1 MDIPQSKLDKLN
13 ELGQTRWTA
22 IRRLSDACEACTQDN
37 DLEEVIVYLAKIVI
51 EKDKPFTKL
60 HESLH
65 DEFCSCSKEEEKEGE
80 GV

>member
-1 MDIPQSKLDKLN
+1 MDTSQAKWDKLN

-51 EKDKPFTKL
+51 EKYKPFRKL
-60 HESLH
+60 YESLH